1 MHGENTIVDPRVKT
15 RPEGHSW
22 ESKKRKKKTYTKVL
36 PESSEL
42 YVNNDDIGICKIWRN
57 DSKSP
62 VWITEWNQR
71 QSSTIKEIEEM
82 SLS

>member
-1 MHGENTIVDPRVKT
+1 MHGENRIVDPRVKT

-42 YVNNDDIGICKIWRN
+42 YVNNDDIGICKI
-57 DSKSP
+57 
-62 VWITEWNQR
+62 
-71 QSSTIKEIEEM
+71 
-82 SLS
+82 